1 MIWLIEA
8 IIIIVAAILVVYVIA
23 KFMEMLDGS

>member
-8 IIIIVAAILVVYVIA
+8 IIIIVAAVIVVYAVM
-23 KFMEMLDGS
+23 KFMEMINGS

>member
-8 IIIIVAAILVVYVIA
+8 VIIIVAAILVVYVIA